1 MDYIKNKNILR
12 FMLVIPIKGMVTIK
26 HTQFATSHFR
36 ACLHME
42 NDFVKSRWDLWK
54 TLLI

>member
-54 TLLI
+54 T